1 MSRFCVLSGLLVA
14 AAQGQVSSV
23 PRPSPLEAFV
33 QQTTTKVTWSLDVG
47 RIDSSDSHLT
57 MRALVAEGA
66 GQRIRGGV
74 RVSLTKPDA
83 NDQVYLEEDK
93 LEIVKNAFD
102 EIATAIHFPG
112 ASSRGSS
119 TV

>member
-33 QQTTTKVTWSLDVG
+33 QQPTTKITWSTVIG
-47 RIDSSDSHLT
+47 RIDSGESHVT
-57 MRALVAEGA
+57 VTALVAEGA
-66 GQRIRGGV
+66 GQRMGGV

-83 NDQVYLEEDK
+83 SGL
-93 LEIVKNAFD
+93 
-102 EIATAIHFPG
+102 
-112 ASSRGSS
+112 SRRG
-119 TV
+119 